1 MIKGHMS
8 REIDSKVLSKLDA
21 WEKDSPPGP
30 IELYIRLMRIQIEA
44 KLQITVQKSQLSPD
58 IIAERKSLHVPLL
71 TFGDLDLDWS
81 KMENLFREALLA
93 ISEYFDSVDPQSDIP
108 LEDTARAWYEGKP
121 LPKLG
126 IDTDTLYVAL
136 HTALKPFLAA
146 HASALLHEVN
156 QKGWRRGYC
165 PICGGS
171 PNFAFLSKEQEGARW
186 LICAR
191 CDAEWLFQ
199 RLKCPFC
206 GIEEQKS
213 LAYFTDDKGKY
224 RVYICERC
232 KSYLKAIDLRQEAS
246 EVLLPL
252 EWVATL
258 DLDRQAY
265 ELGYSAGDL
274 TRA

>member
-30 IELYIRLMRIQIEA
+30 IALYIRLMRIQIEA
-44 KLQITVQKSQLSPD
+44 KSQITVQKSQLSPD
-58 IIAERKSLHVPLL
+58 IIAERMSLPAPLL
-71 TFGDLDLDWS
+71 TFDDLVLDWS
-81 KMENLFREALLA
+81 KMENLFREALLV

-108 LEDTARAWYEGKP
+108 LEDIARAWYEGKP

-126 IDTDTLYVAL
+126 IDEDTLCVAL
-136 HTALKPFLAA
+136 HTALEPFLAA
-146 HASALLHEVN
+146 HASVLLQEVN

-232 KSYLKAIDLRQEAS
+232 KSYLKAIDLRQAAS